1 MQKTFIK
8 YTLAVMTAGI
18 MLILGINFIFTLR
31 SLESAQYN
39 TFRTKIKQVVHTLEN
54 NQMEL
59 SLMNENLDRDYLT
72 RARAAAYVLDRQ
84 GDISMDVSE
93 MQYLAKL
100 LDVDELHVIDEKGII
115 ESGSVSGYIGMDM
128 KDDKQT
134 REFLSLLGNEDENA
148 YLIQEAQPNA
158 AEKKMMQYVGVT
170 RKGKKGIVQVGF
182 APTRQMEAESRNSY
196 RYIFSQFPTDVGEE
210 LYAIDVTEE
219 KMVGHSG
226 GMNLKYKG
234 ECYQINHLLDCAEG
248 AYKKGQN
255 GERMYVVSELYD
267 DVLICAAV
275 PGTALFEE
283 TKKDFLNTLL
293 YFLIVE
299 AGVIILLNF
308 LVKKKV
314 INGIHHIIDALSRI
328 TRGNLNITVSES
340 GNQEF
345 VELSNGINAMVESII
360 SISDRISAIIEI
372 SGVPLAAFEYE
383 MGSER
388 VFITSRLRELLQ
400 IPDEEAE
407 RICGDSEEFDQ
418 YIRRITEH
426 PVEEEEDV
434 YQINDQKY
442 VRIYMSESED
452 GYLGVITDVTGT
464 VMEKRQM
471 KYENTHDPLTR
482 LYKFPYFKRRAEEV
496 LNGMPFGKIGAVV
509 MLDLDYF
516 KSIND
521 TYGHDMGDVYLQS
534 FAHALQSLSQEHV
547 IPARRSGDEFCMM
560 IHDCDDKA
568 EIVGYLEE
576 LYRFLENH
584 PVALSDVDHKVIA
597 ASAGFAVAEAGD
609 VDIPALLSRADEA
622 LYEMKRGVKGHYIE
636 YKNEPQGFAH
646 EEMASGNAMEE
657 PHDSYG
663 DEEGH

>member
-8 YTLAVMTAGI
+8 YTLTVMTAGI
-18 MLILGINFIFTLR
+18 MLLLAINFIFTLR
-31 SLESAQYN
+31 SLESAQYG
-39 TFRTKIKQVVHTLEN
+39 TFHTKIKQVIHTLEN

-72 RARAAAYVLDRQ
+72 RARAATYVLDRQ
-84 GDISMDVSE
+84 GDISMDVSD

-100 LDVDELHVIDEKGII
+100 LDVDELHVIDEKGFIV
-115 ESGSVSGYIGMDM
+115 SGSISDYIGMDM
-128 KDDKQT
+128 RDHKQT
-134 REFLSLLGNEDENA
+134 REFLSLLGNDDENA

-158 AEKKMMQYVGVT
+158 VERKMMQYVGVA
-170 RKGKKGIVQVGF
+170 RKGQKGIVQVGF
-182 APTRQMEAESRNSY
+182 APTRQMEAASRNSY

-234 ECYQINHLLDCAEG
+234 DCYQIDNLLDCAEG
-248 AYKKGQN
+248 AYKKGQD
-255 GERMYVVSELYD
+255 GEWMYVVSELYD

-275 PGTALFEE
+275 PGTALFEK
-283 TKKDFLNTLL
+283 TRNDFLNTLL

-299 AGVIILLNF
+299 AGVIVLLNF

-314 INGIHHIIDALSRI
+314 INGIHHIIDALSMI
-328 TRGNLNITVSES
+328 TRGNLEITVAES

-383 MGSER
+383 MGAEH
-388 VFITSRLRELLQ
+388 VFITSRLGELLQ
-400 IPDEEAE
+400 IPAGEAE
-407 RICGDSEEFDQ
+407 RICGDSAEFDQ
-418 YIRRITEH
+418 YIRKIIEH

-434 YQINDQKY
+434 YRINDRKY

-452 GYLGVITDVTGT
+452 GYLGVITDVTDT

-482 LYKFPYFKRRAEEV
+482 LYKFPHFKRRAEEV
-496 LNGMPFGKIGAVV
+496 LKGMPSGEISAVV
-509 MLDLDYF
+509 MLDLDFF

-534 FAHALQSLSQEHV
+534 FARALQSLPREHV

-560 IHDCDDKA
+560 IHDCADKA
-568 EIVGYLEE
+568 EVIRYLYE
-576 LYRFLENH
+576 LYEFLENH
-584 PVALSDVDHKVIA
+584 PVALSDTDSKVIA
-597 ASAGFAVAEAGD
+597 ASAGFALAEDAKE
-609 VDIPALLSRADEA
+609 DISDLLSCADEA
-622 LYEMKRGVKGHYIE
+622 LYEMKRGEKGHYIE
-636 YKNEPQGFAH
+636 YNHEPGTDH
-646 EEMASGNAMEE
+646 EALE
-657 PHDSYG
+657 
-663 DEEGH
+663 

>member
-31 SLESAQYN
+31 SLESAQYS
-39 TFRTKIKQVVHTLEN
+39 TFHTKIKQVVHTLEN

-59 SLMNENLDRDYLT
+59 SLMNENLDKDYLT

-115 ESGSVSGYIGMDM
+115 VSGSISEYIGMDM
-128 KDDKQT
+128 RDDKQT
-134 REFLSLLGNEDENA
+134 REFLSLLGNDDENA

-158 AEKKMMQYVGVT
+158 AERKMMQYVGVV
-170 RKGKKGIVQVGF
+170 RSGQKGIVQVGF

-226 GMNLKYKG
+226 GMYLKYKG
-234 ECYQINHLLDCAEG
+234 DCYQINHLLDCTEG
-248 AYKKGQN
+248 AYKKGQD
-255 GERMYVVSELYD
+255 GKWMYVVSQLYD

-275 PGTALFEE
+275 PGTALFE
-283 TKKDFLNTLL
+283 KAKNDFLNTLL
-293 YFLIVE
+293 YLLIVE
-299 AGVIILLNF
+299 AGVIVLLNF

-314 INGIHHIIDALSRI
+314 INGIHHIIGALSMI
-328 TRGNLNITVSES
+328 TKGNLDITVSES
-340 GNQEF
+340 GNREF
-345 VELSNGINAMVESII
+345 QELSNGINAMVESII

-372 SGVPLAAFEYE
+372 SGIPLAAFEYE
-383 MGSER
+383 MGGEQ
-388 VFITSRLRELLQ
+388 VFITSQLGELLQ
-400 IPDEEAE
+400 ISPGEAE
-407 RICGDSEEFDQ
+407 KIGGNSTEFDR
-418 YIRRITEH
+418 YIRKILEH

-464 VMEKRQM
+464 MMEKRQM

-482 LYKFPYFKRRAEEV
+482 LYKFPHFKRRAEGIIK
-496 LNGMPFGKIGAVV
+496 GMPSGKIGAMV
-509 MLDLDYF
+509 MMDLDNF

-534 FAHALQSLSQEHV
+534 FSHALQSLPQERV
-547 IPARRSGDEFCMM
+547 IPARRSGDEFCML
-560 IHDCDDKA
+560 IYDCDSR
-568 EIVGYLEE
+568 EEVLQYLDE
-576 LYRFLENH
+576 LYKFLESH
-584 PVALSDVDHKVIA
+584 PVSLSDAHWKVIS
-597 ASAGFAVAEAGD
+597 ASAGFAVAERAD
-609 VDIPALLSRADEA
+609 VDVSVLLRCADEA
-622 LYEMKRGVKGHYIE
+622 LYEMKRGAKGHYIE
-636 YKNEPQGFAH
+636 YAYRE
-646 EEMASGNAMEE
+646 
-657 PHDSYG
+657 
-663 DEEGH
+663 